1 MSDEAA
7 EALYVGVG
15 VAATCV
21 GVMCSL
27 YHCCCRVWRRLKGH
41 TPVAAAG
48 AVIAAGALAAGQLTG
63 VSTAGPPPSRGDQAT
78 CRAAPEAASPQ
89 DSGCG
94 NQANPTNTSHTVIK
108 FFYVG
113 VIRLTLGNLY
123 VIYSC

>member
-48 AVIAAGALAAGQLTG
+48 AVVAAGALAAGQLTG

-78 CRAAPEAASPQ
+78 CRTSPEAASPQ

-94 NQANPTNTSHTVIK
+94 DQANPTSTSHTVIYK
-108 FFYVG
+108 FLCRCG
-113 VIRLTLGNLY
+113 
-123 VIYSC
+123 

>member
-63 VSTAGPPPSRGDQAT
+63 VSTAGPPPSPGDQAAG
-78 CRAAPEAASPQ
+78 CCAAAEVATPQ

-94 NQANPTNTSHTVIK
+94 DQTNPTSTSHTVI
-108 FFYVG
+108 
-113 VIRLTLGNLY
+113 
-123 VIYSC
+123 C